1 MVARDQ
7 IRSDPI
13 RSEKAGTSGL
23 FRYEAFAAIILLA
36 MSGFAA
42 AAPLKI
48 ELVAAEAVYNQ
59 QNAELLIS
67 FKMSAASG
75 KAFADLI
82 RNNVGR
88 KLAIRVDGHT
98 VSVPVIR
105 EPIVGGAGQISGHF
119 TVEQVRDMAARLSSC
134 AAKLEF
140 EIVD

>member
-7 IRSDPI
+7 I

-23 FRYEAFAAIILLA
+23 FRYEAFAAIVLLA
-36 MSGFAA
+36 MSGSAA

-48 ELVAAEAVYNQ
+48 GLVTAEAVYNQ
-59 QNAELLIS
+59 QNAEPLIS
-67 FKMSAASG
+67 FKMSEASG
-75 KAFADLI
+75 KALAELT

-88 KLAIRVDGHT
+88 KLAIRVDGQT

-105 EPIVGGAGQISGHF
+105 EPIVGDAGQISGHF
-119 TVEQVRDMAARLSSC
+119 TVEQARDMAARLSSGS
-134 AAKLEF
+134 AKLEF